1 MSQNAASSMVVYA
14 VEGFFLAK
22 IPDVKENRG
31 PQTPETPGK
40 CRATKLNVRMRWYF
54 EMNVYLLRT
63 FYARCNRKSVE

>member
-1 MSQNAASSMVVYA
+1 MVERHHDTITSYERVFRVMSQNASSSMVVYA

-40 CRATKLNVRMRWYF
+40 CRATKLD
-54 EMNVYLLRT
+54 
-63 FYARCNRKSVE
+63 CHCSVCPRA